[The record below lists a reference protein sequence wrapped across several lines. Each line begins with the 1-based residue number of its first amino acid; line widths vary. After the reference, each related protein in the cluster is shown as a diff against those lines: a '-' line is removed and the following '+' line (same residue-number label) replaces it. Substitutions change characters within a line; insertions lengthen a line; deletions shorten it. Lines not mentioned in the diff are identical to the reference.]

1 MKINGNIIITTI
13 GIIGGYIANMLG
25 GWDTGLVTLVIFMAI
40 DYISGLI
47 VAGIFHKSKKTES
60 GTLESRAG
68 FKGLCRKGMILLVVL
83 IATRL
88 DMVIQTNFI
97 RDAVLIGY
105 IINET
110 LSIIENAGLMGLPIP
125 NAITKGIDILKEKEG
140 NNNNVR

>member
-25 GWDTGLVTLVIFMAI
+25 GWDTGLVTLVIFMVI
-40 DYISGLI
+40 DYITGLT

-60 GTLESRAG
+60 GALESRAG
-68 FKGLCRKGMILLVVL
+68 FKGLCKKGMILLVVL

-125 NAITKGIDILKEKEG
+125 NAITKGIEILKEKEG
-140 NNNNVR
+140 NNNAK